1 MLHAMSDPIILYA
14 DAHWD
19 SPYVFTVFVALS
31 EKRLPFITQPLD
43 LDRGEQRTPEYR
55 RKSLT
60 SRVPGIEHDGFTLSE
75 SLAIV
80 EYLEERFRPP
90 EYRALL
96 PAGLHERSRA
106 RQLLG
111 WLRSDLLALRDERP
125 TTTMFGARATGALS
139 DRARSAA
146 DKLVSVAEALVPA
159 GEGDLFGA
167 LSIADADL
175 AFMLH
180 RLILNGDAVPERVV
194 RYAAR
199 QWQRPSI
206 QSFIA
211 HAHAARKS

>member
-1 MLHAMSDPIILYA
+1 MIDPIVLHA

-31 EKRLPFITQPLD
+31 EKPLPFIAHPLH

-60 SRVPGIEHDGFTLSE
+60 SRVPSIEHDGFTLSE

-80 EYLEERFRPP
+80 EYLEEQFRPP
-90 EYRALL
+90 VHRALL

-125 TTTMFGARATGALS
+125 TTTMFGARANAALS
-139 DRARSAA
+139 DRARAAA
-146 DKLVSVAEALVPA
+146 DKLIGVAEVLIPS

-167 LSIADADL
+167 FSIADADL

-180 RLILNGDAVPERVV
+180 RLILNGDAVPERIV
-194 RYAAR
+194 RYAVR

-206 QSFIA
+206 QAFVA
-211 HAHAARKS
+211 HAHAAARKS

>member
-1 MLHAMSDPIILYA
+1 MSDPIVLHA

-31 EKRLPFITQPLD
+31 EKPLPFIAHPLD
-43 LDRGEQRTPEYR
+43 LDRGEQRTPEYQ

-60 SRVPGIEHDGFTLSE
+60 SRVPSIEHDGFTLSE

-80 EYLEERFRPP
+80 EYLEEQFRPP
-90 EYRALL
+90 AHRTLL

-125 TTTMFGARATGALS
+125 TTTMFGARATAALS
-139 DRARSAA
+139 NRARAAA
-146 DKLVSVAEALVPA
+146 DKLIGVVEVLVPS

-167 LSIADADL
+167 FSIADADL

-180 RLILNGDAVPERVV
+180 RLMLNGDAVPERIA

-206 QSFIA
+206 QAFVA
-211 HAHAARKS
+211 HAHAAARKS

>member
-1 MLHAMSDPIILYA
+1 MSDPIVLHA

-31 EKRLPFITQPLD
+31 EKPLPFIAHPLD
-43 LDRGEQRTPEYR
+43 LDRGEQRTPEYQ

-60 SRVPGIEHDGFTLSE
+60 SRVPSIEHDGFTLSE

-80 EYLEERFRPP
+80 EYLEEQFRPP
-90 EYRALL
+90 AHRALL

-125 TTTMFGARATGALS
+125 TTTMFGARATAALS
-139 DRARSAA
+139 DRARAAA
-146 DKLVSVAEALVPA
+146 DKLIGVVEVLVPS

-167 LSIADADL
+167 FSIADADL

-180 RLILNGDAVPERVV
+180 RLILNGDAVPERIA

-206 QSFIA
+206 QAFVA
-211 HAHAARKS
+211 HAHAAARKS

>member
-1 MLHAMSDPIILYA
+1 
-14 DAHWD
+14 
-19 SPYVFTVFVALS
+19 VFTVFVALS
-31 EKRLPFITQPLD
+31 EKPLPFIAHPLH

-60 SRVPGIEHDGFTLSE
+60 SRVPSIEHDGFTLSE

-80 EYLEERFRPP
+80 EYLEEQFRPP
-90 EYRALL
+90 VHRALL

-125 TTTMFGARATGALS
+125 TTTMFGARANAALS
-139 DRARSAA
+139 DRARAAA
-146 DKLVSVAEALVPA
+146 DKLIGV
-159 GEGDLFGA
+159 
-167 LSIADADL
+167 ADADL

-180 RLILNGDAVPERVV
+180 RLILNGDAVPERIV
-194 RYAAR
+194 RYAVR

-206 QSFIA
+206 QAFVA
-211 HAHAARKS
+211 HAHAAARKS